1 MHRQAVQRPKPVHE
15 DALLQIWLTGRVSD
29 LLELASSDLEQ
40 ALEQACQKFD
50 ELVSRWGAERVGRA
64 LDALFQ
70 DFQR

>member
-40 ALEQACQKFD
+40 ACQKFD